1 MTKDERAELREVQE
15 TLIEALAKITEM
27 LGSKKA
33 RRASAKTTEYDSAD
47 KERFIAP

>member
-1 MTKDERAELREVQE
+1 MTRDERAELREIQE

-27 LGSKKA
+27 LGTKKT
-33 RRASAKTTEYDSAD
+33 RKTISGSDYDSAD